1 MILSDDGRHGGGA
14 NLIWNDAHSQL
25 VPRVIFHVDMD
36 AFYVSVERLQNP
48 ELVGKAVCVGAL
60 PEGGKARGVVMA
72 ASYEARAL
80 GVRSGM
86 PISMAYRKAP
96 DAVYIEPNYD
106 LYGEVS
112 ERVMNVLREFAD
124 VLEHA
129 SIDEAFLDVTKRTGG
144 DYAKAVELAKEIKK
158 AVKEREGITCSI
170 GIAPN
175 KSAAKIASDLNKP
188 DGLTVVPPG
197 RVAEFLAP
205 LPVSK
210 ISGVGPKTT
219 EVLDAMGIKTIG
231 DLAKQPGKDL
241 QARFGKNAVWLWGIA
256 KGIEEIPVEERPD
269 PKSISVER
277 TFDRDVA
284 DWTVILE
291 TMDSVVHNVWLR
303 AKGQGVRF
311 RTVGIKIRFEGFV
324 THMRER
330 TRGTFL
336 ADEAVMRATC
346 RELLAEFESKKRAVR
361 LLGARVSH
369 LQKAAAV
376 QKPITEFGGE

>member
-1 MILSDDGRHGGGA
+1 M
-14 NLIWNDAHSQL
+14 
-25 VPRVIFHVDMD
+25 PRVIFHVDMD
-36 AFYVSVERLQNP
+36 AFYVSVERLQDP
-48 ELVGKAVCVGAL
+48 SLVGKAVCVGAL

-80 GVRSGM
+80 GIRSGM
-86 PISMAYRKAP
+86 PVSMAYRKAP
-96 DAVYIEPNYD
+96 DAIYIWPNYD

-144 DYAKAVELAKEIKK
+144 DYGKAVELAKEIKK
-158 AVKEREGITCSI
+158 AIKEREGLGCSI

-175 KSAAKIASDLNKP
+175 KSTAKIASDLNKP
-188 DGLTVVPPG
+188 DGLTVVTPDK
-197 RVAEFLAP
+197 VVEFLAP

-219 EVLDAMGIKTIG
+219 AVLEAMGIKTIG
-231 DLAKQPGKDL
+231 ELAKYPGKDL
-241 QARFGKNAVWLWGIA
+241 QDRFGKNAVWLWGIA
-256 KGIEEIPVEERPD
+256 RGIEEIPVEERPD

-277 TFDRDVA
+277 TFDRDVT
-284 DWTVILE
+284 DWAVIRE
-291 TMDSVVHNVWLR
+291 TLDSVVHNLWLR

-330 TRGTFL
+330 TLGAAVT
-336 ADEAVMRATC
+336 DEEVMRATA
-346 RELLAEFESKKRAVR
+346 RELLTEFEARKRPVR

-369 LQKAAAV
+369 LQKAEAT
-376 QKPITEFGGE
+376 QKGITEFGG